1 MSCSLGL
8 GTGTNPGPLA
18 AGGGSQGRRPQSGPQ
33 GWEAQSCQQHSSGFL
48 GRAADGPGP
57 AAPSGPTTCVQGR
70 AVLEGGFAGFHS
82 ATRPFSAPLSR
93 TFCGL
98 TPSSSSHEPLSVT
111 HNPYLFSSGP
121 TPESIFISLPR
132 RALTPSFRG
141 QFFSL
146 NRLCGGWQVK
156 PNRNKQGKTR
166 VLIERRSPAPGEITT
181 FL

>member
-1 MSCSLGL
+1 MGL
-8 GTGTNPGPLA
+8 GQQHLL
-18 AGGGSQGRRPQSGPQ
+18 GPQ
-33 GWEAQSCQQHSSGFL
+33 PVCRGGRSWRVALLAFSGL
-48 GRAADGPGP
+48 
-57 AAPSGPTTCVQGR
+57 
-70 AVLEGGFAGFHS
+70 LLIHS
-82 ATRPFSAPLSR
+82 ATLPFSAPLSR